1 METREVLIKLGMALY
16 IHREM
21 IKQAQKGKE
30 AVRYLQ
36 EKGVLGASERK
47 SVKW

>member
-16 IHREM
+16 IHRER
-21 IKQAQKGKE
+21 IKEAQRGKA

-36 EKGVLGASERK
+36 EKGALGGERAEK
-47 SVKW
+47 R